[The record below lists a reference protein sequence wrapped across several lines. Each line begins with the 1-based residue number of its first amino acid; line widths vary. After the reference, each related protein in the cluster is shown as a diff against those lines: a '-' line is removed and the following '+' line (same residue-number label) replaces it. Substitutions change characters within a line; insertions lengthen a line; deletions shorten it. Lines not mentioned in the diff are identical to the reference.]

1 MTENKSNVKA
11 ACLQLSPPPNADKEH
26 RIEHAISRIEHLP
39 QVDLAVLPELW
50 PVGYFR
56 FHRYEE
62 EAESLR
68 GRTVA
73 AIKEVAAS
81 RKMFVLG
88 GSFVERS
95 EEGGLHNTSF
105 LVSPEGDLLLA
116 YRKMHVFGYQ
126 SKEAVLL
133 SPGGSASVAETELG
147 VLSTTT
153 CYDLRFPELYR
164 MLSSIGA
171 QIVLIPSAWPK
182 ARLDHWLV
190 LNRARAIENQV
201 FVVACNMAG
210 TDEGTHL
217 GGHSMIVDPWG
228 EVLAQAG
235 EEEQTLFAD
244 LDMDRLRGLRAEF
257 PVLGDRRIGVSR
269 ASREPDH
276 EAAGATRAEGG

>member
-1 MTENKSNVKA
+1 MTEKKDIVKA
-11 ACLQLSPPPNADKEH
+11 ACLQLSPPPDADKEY
-26 RIEHAISRIEHLP
+26 RVEHAISLIEQLP

-62 EAESLR
+62 EAESLQ
-68 GRTVA
+68 GDTVA

-81 RKMFVLG
+81 RKMYVLG
-88 GSFVERS
+88 GSFVERT
-95 EEGGLHNTSF
+95 EEGKLHNTSF
-105 LVSPEGDLLLA
+105 LVGPEGDLLLA

-126 SKEAVLL
+126 SKEAALL
-133 SPGGSASVAETELG
+133 APGESATVAETDLG
-147 VLSTTT
+147 TMGTTT

-164 MLSSIGA
+164 ELSAAGA
-171 QIVLIPSAWPK
+171 QIVLIPSAWPR

-210 TDEGTHL
+210 TDDGTPL

-228 EVLAQAG
+228 DVLAQAE
-235 EEEQTLFAD
+235 EEEQVLFAE
-244 LDMDRLRGLRAEF
+244 LDMKRLRELRREF
-257 PVLGDRRIGVSR
+257 PVLGDRRIDALQAAHG
-269 ASREPDH
+269 PDQ
-276 EAAGATRAEGG
+276 EAASTTRAGRG